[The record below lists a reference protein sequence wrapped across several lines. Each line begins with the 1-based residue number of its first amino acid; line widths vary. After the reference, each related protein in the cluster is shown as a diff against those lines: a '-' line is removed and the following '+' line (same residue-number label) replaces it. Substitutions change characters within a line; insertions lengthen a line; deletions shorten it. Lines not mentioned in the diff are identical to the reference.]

1 MRLKRALAVA
11 GLPGVRRT
19 EAPRKR
25 KLSVAALLAAAVVVA
40 VVPLTASADRDHPLT
55 IGVRLDFT
63 TATEATG
70 TFAAC
75 CEVNDAGAASA
86 EVTSFIEHGNRARFE
101 ATNTF
106 DGSKGS
112 FTTLLR
118 GTTGPLG
125 SDRHI
130 ARGHWRVIG
139 GTGAYENLEGQG
151 KLTAV
156 TDQTTG
162 ALTGIEDGQ
171 GHGAED

>member
-1 MRLKRALAVA
+1 MKRKITVAVIAAAAVALAVI
-11 GLPGVRRT
+11 
-19 EAPRKR
+19 
-25 KLSVAALLAAAVVVA
+25 
-40 VVPLTASADRDHPLT
+40 PLTASADRDHPLT

-63 TATEATG
+63 SATEAAG

-86 EVTSFIEHGNRARFE
+86 EVTSFTEHGNSARFE

-112 FTTLLR
+112 FTILLR
-118 GTTGPLG
+118 GRSGPLG

-151 KLTAV
+151 RLTAV
-156 TDQTTG
+156 TDLTTG
-162 ALTGIEDGQ
+162 ALTGIDDGK
-171 GHGAED
+171 GHGAEE